1 MQLRPYQADAV
12 AQLRAAYSSGK
23 RAPLFCLPTGGGK
36 TFVFSY
42 IANNAT
48 ARGNRVCILVHR
60 QELLLQASR
69 SLQAIGV
76 RHGLIAPGYIQ
87 NREPVQIA
95 SVQTLGRR
103 INNTRS
109 VNTFHNFD
117 LVIVDEAHHAVAGTW
132 KRLIEAMPQARILG
146 VTATPVRTDGQ
157 GLSDVF
163 DAMVVGPSVETLID
177 MGFLVRPVVY
187 APPSALDLSG
197 VRRRGG
203 DYDQRELATR
213 MDKPTITGDAVKHYR
228 KLCDGKPAI
237 AFCASVA
244 HAQHVAEQFKASGYS
259 ARSIDGSML
268 DTERKQAIADLG
280 QGRLQVL
287 TSCDI
292 VSEGTDIPV
301 VEAAILLRP
310 TQSLGLYLQQVGRAL
325 RPAPGK
331 DRAIILDHVGN
342 CLRHGL
348 PDDQREWTL
357 DGLPRSARSKS
368 DDEPDVTV
376 KQCEKCF
383 AVFKPSLVCPACG
396 HVHAPKAREI
406 QQNDGELEEVDANLL
421 RAQQRQEVG
430 KARTLEQL
438 IEVAKRRGYNVR
450 WAYNVFNAR
459 QAKHARH

>member
-1 MQLRPYQADAV
+1 MHLRPYQADAV

-42 IANNAT
+42 VAQNAV
-48 ARGNRVCILVHR
+48 ARGKRVCILVHR

-69 SLQAIGV
+69 SLTAIGV
-76 RHGLIAPGYIQ
+76 KHGLIAPGHVQ

-103 INNTRS
+103 IAKMRYS
-109 VNTFHNFD
+109 FD
-117 LVIVDEAHHAVAGTW
+117 LIIVDEAHHAVAGTW
-132 KRLIEAMPQARILG
+132 KRLIEAMPEARVLG
-146 VTATPVRTDGQ
+146 VTATPVRSDGK

-163 DAMVVGPSVETLID
+163 DDLVIGPSVPTLID

-187 APPSALDLSG
+187 APPTAIDLSG
-197 VRRRGG
+197 VRRKGG

-213 MDKPTITGDAVKHYR
+213 MDKPTITGDAVSHYSKHSP
-228 KLCDGKPAI
+228 GKPAI

-244 HAQHVAEQFKASGYS
+244 HAQHVAQQFKAAGFS

-268 DTERKQAIADLG
+268 DTERRQAVADLG
-280 QGRLQVL
+280 SGQLNVL

-301 VEAAILLRP
+301 VETAILLRP

-331 DRAIILDHVGN
+331 DRALILDHVGN

-357 DGLPRSARSKS
+357 DGLPRSARAAN
-368 DDEPDVTV
+368 DNEPDVTV
-376 KQCEKCF
+376 KQCEVCF
-383 AVFKPSLVCPACG
+383 AVFKPSLVCPQCG
-396 HVHAPKAREI
+396 HVHAAKAREI
-406 QQNDGELEEVDANLL
+406 RETEGELQEVDPALL
-421 RAQQRQEVG
+421 RAQQKREVG
-430 KARTLEQL
+430 QARTLEAL
-438 IEVAKRRGYNVR
+438 IEVAKRRGYKIG
-450 WAYNVFNAR
+450 WAHQIWRAR
-459 QAKHARH
+459 QSKHGATI

>member
-42 IANNAT
+42 VAQNAV

-69 SLQAIGV
+69 SLSAIGV
-76 RHGLIAPGYIQ
+76 KHGLIAPGHVQ
-87 NREPVQIA
+87 NREPVQVA

-103 INNTRS
+103 IARQP
-109 VNTFHNFD
+109 FKFD
-117 LVIVDEAHHAVAGTW
+117 LIIVDEAHHAVAGTW
-132 KRLIEAMPQARILG
+132 KRLIEAMPEARVLG
-146 VTATPVRTDGQ
+146 VTATPVRSDGK

-163 DAMVVGPSVETLID
+163 DDLVIGPSVPTLID

-187 APPSALDLSG
+187 APPIAVDLAG
-197 VRRRGG
+197 VRRKGG
-203 DYDQRELATR
+203 DYDQRELASR
-213 MDKPTITGDAVKHYR
+213 MDKPTITGDAVAHYAR
-228 KLCDGKPAI
+228 HCPGKPAI

-244 HAQHVAEQFKASGYS
+244 HAQHVAQQFQAAGFKAK
-259 ARSIDGSML
+259 SIDGSML
-268 DTERKQAIADLG
+268 DTERRQAIADLG
-280 QGRLQVL
+280 NGQLQVL
-287 TSCDI
+287 SSCDI

-301 VEAAILLRP
+301 VETAILLRP

-331 DRAIILDHVGN
+331 DRALILDHVGN

-357 DGLPRSARSKS
+357 DGLPRSARAAN
-368 DDEPDVTV
+368 DNEPDVTV
-376 KQCEKCF
+376 KQCEVCF

-396 HVHAPKAREI
+396 HVHAVKERII
-406 QQNDGELEEVDANLL
+406 QQTEGELQEVDANLL
-421 RAQQRQEVG
+421 RQQQRAEVG
-430 KARTLEQL
+430 KARTLEDL

-459 QAKHARH
+459 AKKYARV

>member
-23 RAPLFCLPTGGGK
+23 RAPLFVLPTGGGK
-36 TFVFSY
+36 TFVFSFV
-42 IANNAT
+42 ANNAT
-48 ARGNRVCILVHR
+48 ARGKRVCILVHR

-69 SLQAIGV
+69 SLTAIGV
-76 RHGLIAPGYIQ
+76 KHGLIAPGHVQ
-87 NREPVQIA
+87 NQEAVQVA

-103 INNTRS
+103 IARQR
-109 VNTFHNFD
+109 FNFD
-117 LVIVDEAHHAVAGTW
+117 LVIIDEAHHAVAGTW
-132 KRLIEAMPQARILG
+132 KRLIEAMPAARILG
-146 VTATPVRTDGQ
+146 VTATPVRSDGK

-163 DAMVVGPSVETLID
+163 DHLVFGPSVESLID

-187 APPSALDLSG
+187 APPTALDMSG
-197 VRRRGG
+197 VRVRGG
-203 DYDQRELATR
+203 DFDQRDVADR
-213 MDKPTITGDAVKHYR
+213 MDKPTITGDAVKHYTR
-228 KLCDGKPAI
+228 LCPGKPAI

-259 ARSIDGSML
+259 ARSVDGTML
-268 DTERKQAIADLG
+268 DSERRQAIADLG
-280 QGRLQVL
+280 NGRLQVL

-292 VSEGTDIPV
+292 VSEGTDVPV

-310 TQSLGLYLQQVGRAL
+310 TQSTGLYLQQVGRAL

-348 PDDQREWTL
+348 PDDHREWSL
-357 DGLPRSARSKS
+357 DGAPRSARSKS

-383 AVFKPSLVCPACG
+383 AVFKPSLVCPQCG
-396 HVHAPKAREI
+396 HVHAAKAREI
-406 QQNDGELEEVDANLL
+406 RETEGELQEVDPALL
-421 RAQQRQEVG
+421 RAQQKREVG
-430 KARTLEQL
+430 QARTLEAL
-438 IEVAKRRGYNVR
+438 IEVAKRRGYKIG
-450 WAYNVFNAR
+450 WAHQIWRAR
-459 QAKHARH
+459 QSKHGATI

>member
-42 IANNAT
+42 VAQNAV

-69 SLQAIGV
+69 SLHAIGLK
-76 RHGLIAPGYIQ
+76 HGLIAPGHIQ
-87 NREPVQIA
+87 NRETVQIA

-103 INNTRS
+103 ITRQR
-109 VNTFHNFD
+109 FEFD
-117 LVIVDEAHHAVAGTW
+117 LLIIDEAHHAVAGTW
-132 KRLIEAMPQARILG
+132 KRLIEALPNARVLG
-146 VTATPVRTDGQ
+146 VTATPVRSDGR

-163 DAMVVGPSVETLID
+163 DELVIGPSVPTLID

-187 APPSALDLSG
+187 APPTALDLAG

-203 DYDQRELATR
+203 DYDQQEIATR
-213 MDKPTITGDAVKHYR
+213 MDKPTITGDAVKHYK
-228 KLCDGKPAI
+228 KLSDGKPAI

-259 ARSIDGSML
+259 ATSIDGSM
-268 DTERKQAIADLG
+268 DDSARKQAIADLG
-280 QGRLQVL
+280 NGRLQIL
-287 TSCDI
+287 SSCDI

-301 VEAAILLRP
+301 VQTAILLRP

-331 DRAIILDHVGN
+331 DRALILDHVGN

-357 DGLPRSARSKS
+357 DGLPKTFRAAN
-368 DDEPDVTV
+368 DNEPDVTV

-421 RAQQRQEVG
+421 RQQQRHEVG

-438 IEVAKRRGYNVR
+438 IEVAKRRGYKIG
-450 WAYNVFNAR
+450 WAHQIWRAR
-459 QAKHARH
+459 QSKHARQL

>member
-1 MQLRPYQADAV
+1 MHLRPYQDDAV
-12 AQLRAAYSSGK
+12 SQLRAAYSSGK

-42 IANNAT
+42 VARNAT

-69 SLQAIGV
+69 SLTEIGV
-76 RHGLIAPGYIQ
+76 PHGIIAPGHIQ
-87 NREPVQIA
+87 NQHPVQVA

-103 INNTRS
+103 IAKMRYD
-109 VNTFHNFD
+109 FD
-117 LVIVDEAHHAVAGTW
+117 LIIIDEAHHAVAGTW
-132 KRLIEAMPQARILG
+132 KRLIEAMPNARVLG
-146 VTATPVRTDGQ
+146 VTATPVRSDGR
-157 GLSDVF
+157 GLCEVF
-163 DAMVVGPSVETLID
+163 DDLVIGPSVASLID

-187 APPSALDLSG
+187 APPTAVDLSG
-197 VRRRGG
+197 VRRKGG

-213 MDKPTITGDAVKHYR
+213 MDKPRITGDAVAHYTKHSP
-228 KLCDGKPAI
+228 GKPSI
-237 AFCASVA
+237 VFCASVA
-244 HAQHVAEQFKASGYS
+244 HAQHVAMQFTAAGYS

-268 DTERKQAIADLG
+268 DTDRRQAIADLAN
-280 QGRLQVL
+280 GRLQVL

-301 VEAAILLRP
+301 VETAILLRP

-331 DRAIILDHVGN
+331 ERALILDHVGN

-348 PDDQREWTL
+348 PDDQREWSL
-357 DGLPRSARSKS
+357 DAAPRANRAAN
-368 DDEPDVTV
+368 DNEPNITV

-396 HVHAPKAREI
+396 HVHAPKSREI
-406 QQNDGELEEVDANLL
+406 EQAEGELSEVNADLL
-421 RAQQRQEVG
+421 RSQQRREIGQ
-430 KARTLEQL
+430 ARTLEQL
-438 IEVAKRRGYNVR
+438 KEIAKQRGYHQG
-450 WAYNVFNAR
+450 WAFRIWEAR
-459 QAKHARH
+459 TKKYART

>member
-1 MQLRPYQADAV
+1 MHLRPYQADAV

-42 IANNAT
+42 VAHNAT
-48 ARGNRVCILVHR
+48 ARGKRVGILVHR

-69 SLQAIGV
+69 SLTAIGV
-76 RHGLIAPGYIQ
+76 RHGLIAPGHIQ
-87 NREPVQIA
+87 NREPVQVA

-103 INNTRS
+103 IAKMRYD
-109 VNTFHNFD
+109 FD
-117 LVIVDEAHHAVAGTW
+117 LIIVDEAHHAVAGTW
-132 KRLIEAMPQARILG
+132 KRLIESMPEARILG
-146 VTATPVRTDGQ
+146 VTATPVRSDGR

-163 DAMVVGPSVETLID
+163 DDLVIGPSVSTLID
-177 MGFLVRPVVY
+177 MGFLVHPVVY
-187 APPSALDLSG
+187 APPTAIDMAG
-197 VRRRGG
+197 IRRKGG
-203 DYDQRELATR
+203 DYDQRDLAAR
-213 MDKPTITGDAVKHYR
+213 MDKPTITGDAVAHYTKHSP
-228 KLCDGKPAI
+228 GKPAI

-244 HAQHVAEQFKASGYS
+244 HAQHVAQQFEAAGFR

-268 DTERKQAIADLG
+268 DTERRQAIADLG
-280 QGRLQVL
+280 NGRLQVL
-287 TSCDI
+287 TSCEI

-301 VEAAILLRP
+301 VETAILLRP

-331 DRAIILDHVGN
+331 DRALILDHVGN

-357 DGLPRSARSKS
+357 DGAPRGQRAAN
-368 DDEPDVTV
+368 DNEPDVTV
-376 KQCEKCF
+376 KQCEVCF

-396 HVHAPKAREI
+396 HVHAVKAREI
-406 QQNDGELEEVDANLL
+406 QQTEGELTEVDADLL
-421 RAQQRQEVG
+421 RRQQRAEVG

-438 IEVAKRRGYNVR
+438 KEVAKQRGYKVQ
-450 WAYNVFNAR
+450 WAYKIWEAR
-459 QAKHARH
+459 TKKYARV